1 MIFGFFKKLIKY
13 YIDKLVH
20 WLRMQKFN
28 LELDNEIKEYHE
40 NWLRENLKEKPKVI
54 EKGTFGQDDCSI
66 SIGNVDD
73 EDTKD

>member
-54 EKGTFGQDDCSI
+54 EKGTFGQDAWSI

-73 EDTKD
+73 EDTKN